1 VARKIFSW
9 MLIVLSTLFLVLSL
23 AGMVAAWVY
32 NGPITR
38 KTLAQLESI
47 DHELE
52 QAQGSLK
59 SSQAALERTLRIL
72 DAAQIALDNLAQ
84 QSTDAQSLFENIQ
97 GTLDDQL
104 LPELKTTRERID
116 AARETLEGLQSA
128 LEAVSSFIPSV
139 DLTGPDQIL
148 LNLIDSAKS
157 LDSEIADVEG
167 IARQASTFVSDTSY
181 LLGGDLTQTK
191 ASLESFLQSTKE
203 YQEKVTLWR
212 EQVTQLTE
220 DAPKWIDR
228 TSLALTFFLLWFG
241 LSQFGLLLH
250 GLSMRRGEDPL
261 DILRREKSEGW
272 KLMEPL

>member
-1 VARKIFSW
+1 MARKILSW
-9 MLIVLSTLFLVLSL
+9 TLIVLSTLFLVLSL
-23 AGMVAAWVY
+23 AGIGAAWIY
-32 NGPITR
+32 NGPLTR

-52 QAQGSLK
+52 VAQGTLK
-59 SSQAALERTLRIL
+59 SSQAELERTLRIL
-72 DAAQIALDNLAQ
+72 DAAQLALDNLAQ

-116 AARETLEGLQSA
+116 AARETLEGLQAA
-128 LEAVSSFIPSV
+128 LETVSSFIPSV
-139 DLTGPDQIL
+139 DLSGPDQIL
-148 LNLIDSAKS
+148 LNLIDSTRS
-157 LDSEIADVEG
+157 LDLEIAHVEV
-167 IARQASTFVSDTSY
+167 IAQQASTFVSDTSY

-191 ASLESFLQSTKE
+191 ASLESFLESTKE
-203 YQEKVTLWR
+203 YQIKVTSWR
-212 EQVTQLTE
+212 EQIGQLNE

-250 GLSMRRGEDPL
+250 GLSLRRGDDPL
-261 DILRREKSEGW
+261 DVLRRNKAG
-272 KLMEPL
+272 PAA